1 MRDMIDVC
9 IALFRLY
16 SPTVNA
22 VCRSVILSFK
32 TENRSLFL
40 YSALP
45 LLFTI
50 YERSDAAVSRR
61 MCPHFQFYLLLFH
74 IQRCVD
80 PACRVSV
87 TNSPPL
93 SSGTEHI
100 YPCTASRHFFSSLST
115 CAVVS
120 LLFSSCTGATNS
132 PAQQCTAYKTQ
143 TCHSA
148 IKI

>member
-61 MCPHFQFYLLLFH
+61 MWPHFQFYLLLFH

-87 TNSPPL
+87 TNSPPTFQRYGAYL
-93 SSGTEHI
+93 PLYRVT
-100 YPCTASRHFFSSLST
+100 SLFLFPLHLRR
-115 CAVVS
+115 CIVVVVVVQWGHQ
-120 LLFSSCTGATNS
+120 LTGA
-132 PAQQCTAYKTQ
+132 AM
-143 TCHSA
+143 HSL
-148 IKI
+148 